1 MQDVTMKDILSEMA
15 RGLAGTWVLMVADS
29 DGMVL
34 SSWASSDNRIDPEAF
49 GGFIQIINATI
60 IQFKASAVGFT
71 KLDDVTFA
79 TPFTYMIAKPIAEGA
94 CFLFVSAPKTVPLGM
109 IRISLA
115 TYAPRLELA
124 LPGHEAIFKIDGNGI
139 GTGNGTGT
147 GNGIGTVAPS

>member
-1 MQDVTMKDILSEMA
+1 MPEVTMKDILSEMA
-15 RGLAGTWVLMVADS
+15 RGLAGTWVVMVADS

-34 SSWASSDNRIDPEAF
+34 SSWESADNRINPEAF

-109 IRISLA
+109 IRMSCA
-115 TYAPRLELA
+115 NFAQRLESA
-124 LPGHEAIFKIDGNGI
+124 LPGRGALPKIDGMETI
-139 GTGNGTGT
+139 
-147 GNGIGTVAPS
+147 VP

>member
-1 MQDVTMKDILSEMA
+1 MPDIMMKDVLSEMA
-15 RGLAGTWVLMVADS
+15 RGLAGTWVVMVADS

-34 SSWASSDNRIDPEAF
+34 SSWESPDNRVSPDLF

-79 TPFTYMIAKPIAEGA
+79 TPFTYMIAKPIADGA

-109 IRISLA
+109 IRMA
-115 TYAPRLELA
+115 CTNFAPRLEQS
-124 LPGHEAIFKIDGNGI
+124 LPGHAALPRRDGM
-139 GTGNGTGT
+139 GT
-147 GNGIGTVAPS
+147 IVP

>member
-1 MQDVTMKDILSEMA
+1 MPDITMKDVLSEMA
-15 RGLAGTWVLMVADS
+15 RGLAGTWVVMVADS

-34 SSWASSDNRIDPEAF
+34 SSWESPDNRVSPDLF

-79 TPFTYMIAKPIAEGA
+79 TPFTYMIAKPIADGA

-109 IRISLA
+109 IRMA
-115 TYAPRLELA
+115 CTNFAPRLEQS
-124 LPGHEAIFKIDGNGI
+124 LPGHEALPRRDGM
-139 GTGNGTGT
+139 
-147 GNGIGTVAPS
+147 GTVVP

>member
-1 MQDVTMKDILSEMA
+1 MPDITMKDVLSEMA
-15 RGLAGTWVLMVADS
+15 RGLAGTWVVMVADS

-34 SSWASSDNRIDPEAF
+34 SSWESPDNRVSPDLF

-79 TPFTYMIAKPIAEGA
+79 TPFTYMIAKPIADGA

-109 IRISLA
+109 IRMA
-115 TYAPRLELA
+115 CTNFAPRLEQS
-124 LPGHEAIFKIDGNGI
+124 LPGHEALPRRDGM
-139 GTGNGTGT
+139 GT
-147 GNGIGTVAPS
+147 IVS

>member
-1 MQDVTMKDILSEMA
+1 MPDIMMKDILSEMA
-15 RGLAGTWVLMVADS
+15 RGLLGTWVVMVADS

-34 SSWASSDNRIDPEAF
+34 SSWESPDNRINPEAL

-60 IQFKASAVGFT
+60 TQFRASAVGFT

-109 IRISLA
+109 IRMA
-115 TYAPRLELA
+115 CTNFGPRLEQA
-124 LPGHEAIFKIDGNGI
+124 LPGREPMPKRDGI
-139 GTGNGTGT
+139 GT
-147 GNGIGTVAPS
+147 ILP

>member
-1 MQDVTMKDILSEMA
+1 MPDIIMKDILSEMA
-15 RGLAGTWVLMVADS
+15 RGLAGTWVVMVADA

-34 SSWASSDNRIDPEAF
+34 ASWESPDNRINPEAF

-60 IQFKASAVGFT
+60 TQFRASAVGFT

-109 IRISLA
+109 IRMA
-115 TYAPRLELA
+115 CTNFGPRLEQA
-124 LPGHEAIFKIDGNGI
+124 LPGREPMAKRDGM
-139 GTGNGTGT
+139 GT
-147 GNGIGTVAPS
+147 IVP

>member
-15 RGLAGTWVLMVADS
+15 RGLTGTWVVMVADS

-34 SSWASSDNRIDPEAF
+34 SSWESTDNRISPEAF
-49 GGFIQIINATI
+49 GGFIQIINGAI
-60 IQFKASAVGFT
+60 NAFKQSAVGFT

-109 IRISLA
+109 IRMSCA
-115 TYAPRLELA
+115 NFAQRLEGA
-124 LPGHEAIFKIDGNGI
+124 LPGRGALPKRDGM
-139 GTGNGTGT
+139 GT
-147 GNGIGTVAPS
+147 IVP

>member
-1 MQDVTMKDILSEMA
+1 MPDISMKDVLSEMA
-15 RGLAGTWVLMVADS
+15 RGLAGTWVVMVADS

-34 SSWASSDNRIDPEAF
+34 SSWESPDNRVSPDLF

-79 TPFTYMIAKPIAEGA
+79 TPFTYMIAKPIADGA

-109 IRISLA
+109 IRMA
-115 TYAPRLELA
+115 CTNFAPRLEQS
-124 LPGHEAIFKIDGNGI
+124 LPGHEALPRRDGM
-139 GTGNGTGT
+139 GT
-147 GNGIGTVAPS
+147 IVS